1 MFEQSSTREK
11 GLVVL
16 LRRAFLFVAGLY
28 CVIALLAGYRAW
40 FQVKSLELQAAES
53 ILHTGS
59 AVKTRVVTYART
71 PVEVRLELIQ
81 GAHSETLAVQNVM
94 DNYWAF
100 IDPRPQQ
107 GSQTAV
113 LSDEVLGHFQTGR
126 AQLRATATGRP
137 QWTRLPPPVVRE
149 LPVEIQRN

>member
-1 MFEQSSTREK
+1 MFEQSATREK

-16 LRRAFLFVAGLY
+16 LWRAFLLVAGLY
-28 CVIALLAGYRAW
+28 CVTALISGYRAW

-53 ILHTGS
+53 ILHTGA

-71 PVEVRLELIQ
+71 TVEVRLELIQ
-81 GAHSETLAVQNVM
+81 GAHAETLAVQNVAG
-94 DNYWAF
+94 NYWAF
-100 IDPRPQQ
+100 MDPRQQQ
-107 GSQTAV
+107 GSQTAL
-113 LSDEVLGHFQTGR
+113 LSDEVLGHFQPGR

-149 LPVEIQRN
+149 LTVEIQRN